1 MKATL
6 LLAPKECLC
15 NLMASDEMVDLDVRA
30 FTALTPKLKLAAM
43 INNIETLFM

>member
-30 FTALTPKLKLAAM
+30 FTALMPVKLKLAAM
-43 INNIETLFM
+43 INNIER